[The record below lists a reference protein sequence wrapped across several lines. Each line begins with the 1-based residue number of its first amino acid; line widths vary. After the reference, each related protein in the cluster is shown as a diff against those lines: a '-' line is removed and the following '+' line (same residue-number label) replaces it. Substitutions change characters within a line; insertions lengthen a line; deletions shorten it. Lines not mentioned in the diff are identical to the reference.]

1 MKAQVAIVSIATALL
16 LGGCT
21 SSNVEAASPV
31 DMTASAVVEATPPVS
46 PTPSPEVADMTKEEA
61 AQQYLDLVKPANDL
75 IDETSQLWEDAINA
89 NDWQQVAALA
99 ARSLEAERALRD
111 GAIAASWPADL
122 MPLIDEFVSQQDADI
137 AWYLALVNATSEE
150 EFWAAYDAIDVLDR
164 RASDEIRLRLG
175 LESVN

>member
-1 MKAQVAIVSIATALL
+1 MKNPVAVASIAAAIL

-21 SSNVEAASPV
+21 SSNA
-31 DMTASAVVEATPPVS
+31 EATPPAALTAGTVAEVTS
-46 PTPSPEVADMTKEEA
+46 APSLTPIPVAEMTKEEA
-61 AQQYLDLVKPANDL
+61 AKQYLDLVQPANDL

-89 NDWQQVAALA
+89 NDWQQTAALA